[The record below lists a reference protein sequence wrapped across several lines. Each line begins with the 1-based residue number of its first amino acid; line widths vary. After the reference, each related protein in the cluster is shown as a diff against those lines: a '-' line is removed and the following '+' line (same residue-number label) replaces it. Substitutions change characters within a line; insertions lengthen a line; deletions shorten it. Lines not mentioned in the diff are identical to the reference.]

1 MKIEANDKEIQEILS
16 LGYFKIPRFQRPY
29 SWGEEEIKNFWID
42 VVKENFDQY
51 FIGSMVVYQTKKP
64 YFGIVDG
71 QQRLTTITLLLAA
84 VRNAFIELGEINLAR
99 GIQNYIER
107 ANIDN
112 ENEFT
117 LNSETSY
124 PYLQDNIQ
132 SFSGGEIV
140 HKVGIEEK
148 KLEYAFNYLTNK
160 LHNELPYFSDKGSQI
175 TLFNNPMEE
184 SLNILKDIR
193 DKILSLKLVFIQ
205 LDNEDD
211 AYLIFETLNA
221 RGQDLTTSDLI
232 KNLLLKVKKTNSTTL
247 DSGKT
252 IWNNMVKNF
261 DDAGIQDGMDSFLY
275 HYWLSSHKSTTD
287 KKLFNEIKT
296 YVETVEDADSLL
308 SELQINSSYYLSM
321 LSPSGLY
328 WNKEEE
334 DVQKSLEAL
343 LLFNV
348 KQQSS
353 MVLSLI
359 RAYRTNKISL
369 KILKKVLKKIEHFHY
384 IFNAITQQRSSG
396 SIASHYS
403 RHAID
408 LTNAKN
414 HDEVQSVLKKLIIGL
429 EKRVSTFNEFK
440 TSFESVLYTSSKTRY
455 KKLIKYSLSKI
466 LGATSNGLS
475 IDYNSMTLEHI
486 LPEVELK
493 VGYKDKY
500 IGSIGNLILVDK
512 KTNNEEL
519 RNLNFLDKLHLLQE
533 KRYPLDDYI
542 QKQTLWGIQ
551 QIEERERYLI
561 EQLYNN
567 TNIINARIVS

>member
-29 SWGEEEIKNFWID
+29 SWGKEEIKTFWID
-42 VVKENFDQY
+42 VVKENYDQY
-51 FIGSMVVYQTKKP
+51 FIGSMVVYHTRKP
-64 YFGIVDG
+64 YFGVVDG

-84 VRNAFIELGEINLAR
+84 IRNAFISLNEINLAK
-99 GIQNYIER
+99 GVQNYIER

-124 PYLQDNIQ
+124 PYLHDYIQ
-132 SFSGGEIV
+132 SFNGSEIM
-140 HKVGIEEK
+140 HKVGIEEQ
-148 KLEYAFNYLTNK
+148 KLEYAFEYLTSSLNE
-160 LHNELPYFSDKGSQI
+160 ELPHLKGAQS
-175 TLFNNPMEE
+175 TLFSNPIEE
-184 SLNILKDIR
+184 SLQRLKEIR

-232 KNLLLKVKKTNSTTL
+232 KNLLLKVKKSNSSTL
-247 DSGKT
+247 DAGKV
-252 IWNNMVKNF
+252 IWNKMVKGF
-261 DDAGIQDGMDSFLY
+261 DDSDIQDGMDSFLY
-275 HYWLSSHKSTTD
+275 HYWLSSHKNTTD
-287 KKLFNEIKT
+287 KRLFSEIKI
-296 YVETVEDADSLL
+296 YVKTIEHADSLL
-308 SELQINSSYYLSM
+308 SDLQKNSVYYLSM
-321 LSPSGLY
+321 LSPSSLY
-328 WNKEEE
+328 WKKEEE
-334 DVQKSLEAL
+334 CIQKSLEAL

-359 RAYRTNKISL
+359 RAYKTKKITI
-369 KILKKVLKKIEHFHY
+369 KMLKKVLEKIEGFHY

-403 RHAID
+403 KYAIE
-408 LTNAKN
+408 LTNAKTHN
-414 HDEVQSVLKKLIIGL
+414 EIQSILNKLINGL
-429 EKRVSTFNEFK
+429 ENRVSSFNEFK
-440 TSFESVLYTSSKTRY
+440 TSFESILYTSRKTRN
-455 KKLIKYSLSKI
+455 KKLIKYSLAKI
-466 LGATSNGLS
+466 LGTTSNGLS

-486 LPEVELK
+486 LPEEELK
-493 VGYKDKY
+493 MNYEDEY

-519 RNLNFLDKLHLLQE
+519 KNLPFLKKLELLQQ
-533 KRYPLDDYI
+533 KQYPLDNYI
-542 QKQTLWGIQ
+542 KQQDTWDIQ
-551 QIEERERYLI
+551 QIKEREEYLI
-561 EQLYNN
+561 KQIYNY
-567 TNIINARIVS
+567 TKITKSCDER